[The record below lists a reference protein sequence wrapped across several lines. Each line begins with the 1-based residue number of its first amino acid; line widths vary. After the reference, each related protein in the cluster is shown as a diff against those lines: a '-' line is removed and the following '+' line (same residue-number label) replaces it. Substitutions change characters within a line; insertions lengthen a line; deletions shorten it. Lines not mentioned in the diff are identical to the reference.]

1 MKSFGSNKANVLMKN
16 APARICGICFLLIAA
31 MTSCSTSYS
40 KNEVETPSVTDTAG
54 KQAANTPE
62 LPPAQEVTL
71 DTAAFNEK
79 NIYITNGDSSG
90 KWPVKAPYPLP
101 GAILPFKR
109 IVSYYGNLYSKKM
122 GILGELPKD
131 EVLAKLK
138 GEVKRWQDADSA
150 IEVIPALHYI
160 AVTAQGSA
168 GKDGKYR
175 LRMPHHQI
183 DSVLKMSEKINAIT
197 FVDIQVGLS
206 TLQQEIPLL
215 EKYLMRPDMH
225 LGIDPEFSM
234 KGGQKPGT
242 VIGTFNADDINYVT
256 GYLAE
261 LVRKH
266 NLPPKVLVIH
276 RFTQGMVTGHQQ
288 IKTRPEVQIVMDMDG
303 WGMQARKINTY
314 RQYIYKEPVQF
325 AGFKLFY
332 KNDFRE
338 ANSRIMTPEEV
349 LKLKPQPVYIQYQ

>member
-1 MKSFGSNKANVLMKN
+1 MKSFGSNKANVLRIN

-54 KQAANTPE
+54 KQGASASE

-266 NLPPKVLVIH
+266 NLPPKVLVVH